1 MKIFRKKRCQAS
13 LEYMMII
20 GFSIL
25 LFIPLI
31 IMFAD
36 EKSDL
41 DVKVDANQAQVI
53 ARKIADSA
61 ESVFYL
67 GEPSKTKLKVYMPN
81 NVQDIYFENSTLFF
95 LVRTEDVITEIPT
108 VSHINI
114 TENISINAGYQ
125 YIYIEA
131 TENGVLV
138 YN

>member
-1 MKIFRKKRCQAS
+1 MKLFRKKRCQAS

-41 DVKVDANQAQVI
+41 DIKVDANQAQVI

-67 GEPSKTKLKVYMPN
+67 GEPSKTKLKVYMPK
-81 NVQDIYFENSTLFF
+81 NVQDIYYENNTLFF

-108 VSHINI
+108 VSQINL